1 MRSVGLRT
9 DSAITIVE
17 VRFLTNPRAVTQHLA
32 DCLQLPPGTLARGA
46 LALVPPLGQLHLRN
60 LIVNRLHAEIEELLG
75 TASLVV
81 WVELE
86 MLQQVKHLGHRIAF
100 FDVLAALGRVFR
112 DEGDAIFGSCVPPP
126 DILVYGSA
134 GKDVA

>member
-1 MRSVGLRT
+1 
-9 DSAITIVE
+9 
-17 VRFLTNPRAVTQHLA
+17 
-32 DCLQLPPGTLARGA
+32 
-46 LALVPPLGQLHLRN
+46 LVPPLVPCSFLHLVDGR
-60 LIVNRLHAEIEELLG
+60 HAEVEELLG

-100 FDVLAALGRVFR
+100 FDVLAKLGRIFR
-112 DEGDAIFGSCVPPP
+112 DEGDAVLGSTMAPP